1 MKKPTTMK
9 QWLLAAGIALSAW
22 GCASQ
27 SERTAEAQSPA
38 SDELYAS
45 LPFKMDKVQQPVFPD
60 YSRSVDEFGAK
71 ADGVTL
77 NTEAINAAIR
87 EVSEKGGGTVVV
99 PAGIWL
105 SGPIEILSNVNLH
118 LERNALLYFTAD
130 HTQYPIVETSFEGL
144 ETRRCQAPISARNAE
159 NIAVTGE
166 GVIDGNGD
174 TWRPVKQG
182 KLTSSQWKKLVA
194 SGGVL
199 DAKGTTWYPSEGSL
213 KGAMACKNFNVP
225 EGIDTEEEWNSI
237 RDWLRPVLL
246 NFVKCKKVLLEGVTF
261 KNSPSWCLHP
271 LSCEDVTINRISVSN
286 PWYSQNGDALDL
298 ESCNRAL
305 VINSQFD
312 AGDDGI
318 CLKSGKDEDGRR
330 RGEPCQ
336 NVVIKN
342 NVVLHGHGGF
352 VVGSEMSGGVKN
364 VFVDNCTFLGT
375 DVGLRFKS
383 TRGRGGVVEN
393 IHISRI
399 NMINIP
405 NEGLIFDLFY
415 GGKGPGEEG
424 YGTTPQEVSIPEV
437 TEETPAFKD
446 IFIKDVTVNDV
457 GRAIYFNGLP
467 EMPVRNISMENIVMT
482 DAGEG
487 IVLNRA
493 EGVSVKNVKIVTKE
507 GGDNLMMRNVKNVTV
522 NDNTYK
528 EVGGEAKSVAF

>member
-1 MKKPTTMK
+1 MK
-9 QWLLAAGIALSAW
+9 QWFLAAGIALSAW

-213 KGAMACKNFNVP
+213 KGAMEQHTRLAASGAAEFREMQEGAARRGDVQELSELVP
-225 EGIDTEEEWNSI
+225 ASAVVRGCHHQPHK
-237 RDWLRPVLL
+237 RLQ
-246 NFVKCKKVLLEGVTF
+246 
-261 KNSPSWCLHP
+261 
-271 LSCEDVTINRISVSN
+271 SVVFS
-286 PWYSQNGDALDL
+286 
-298 ESCNRAL
+298 E
-305 VINSQFD
+305 
-312 AGDDGI
+312 
-318 CLKSGKDEDGRR
+318 RR
-330 RGEPCQ
+330 RAR
-336 NVVIKN
+336 
-342 NVVLHGHGGF
+342 L
-352 VVGSEMSGGVKN
+352 
-364 VFVDNCTFLGT
+364 
-375 DVGLRFKS
+375 
-383 TRGRGGVVEN
+383 GVVQPCAGN
-393 IHISRI
+393 
-399 NMINIP
+399 
-405 NEGLIFDLFY
+405 
-415 GGKGPGEEG
+415 
-424 YGTTPQEVSIPEV
+424 QQ
-437 TEETPAFKD
+437 
-446 IFIKDVTVNDV
+446 
-457 GRAIYFNGLP
+457 
-467 EMPVRNISMENIVMT
+467 PV
-482 DAGEG
+482 
-487 IVLNRA
+487 
-493 EGVSVKNVKIVTKE
+493 
-507 GGDNLMMRNVKNVTV
+507 
-522 NDNTYK
+522 
-528 EVGGEAKSVAF
+528 